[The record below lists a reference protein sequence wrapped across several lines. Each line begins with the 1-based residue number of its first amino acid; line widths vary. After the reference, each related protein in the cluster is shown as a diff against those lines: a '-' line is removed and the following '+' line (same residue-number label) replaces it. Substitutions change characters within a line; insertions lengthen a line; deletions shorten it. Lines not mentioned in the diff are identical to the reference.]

1 MQLYPAIDLL
11 DGQVVRLRHGAFDA
25 VTAYGS
31 DPLAVA
37 EAWRDEGADWLHVVD
52 LSGARDG
59 ARRQGEAV
67 GRLCQTGLNVQ
78 TGGGVRCADDV
89 EALLGAGASRVIVG
103 SVAVTH
109 PDLFASWLDAYGGD
123 RLVAA
128 LDVRIEGGVAIPVV
142 KGWTEASGTT
152 LGELLATYRHSGLR
166 HVLITDV
173 GRDGALAGPATSLY
187 ADLALRW
194 PDLAFQASGGV
205 SSLADLAALAK
216 SGPDGAIVG
225 KALYENRFTV
235 REAIACLRGG

>member
-1 MQLYPAIDLL
+1 MKLYPAIDLL

-31 DPLAVA
+31 DPVAVA
-37 EAWRDEGADWLHVVD
+37 ESWRDDGADWLHVVD

-59 ARRQGEAV
+59 ARRQGETVA
-67 GRLCQTGLNVQ
+67 RLCQAGLNVQ
-78 TGGGVRCADDV
+78 TGGGVRCEDDV
-89 EALLGAGASRVIVG
+89 EALLGAGASRVVVG

-142 KGWTEASGTT
+142 KGWTEAAGTT
-152 LGELLATYRHSGLR
+152 LDTLLIRYRDAGLR
-166 HVLITDV
+166 HVLTTDV
-173 GRDGALAGPATSLY
+173 GRDGVLAGPATALY
-187 ADLALRW
+187 SELARDW
-194 PDLAFQASGGV
+194 PDIVWQASGGV
-205 SSLADLAALAK
+205 SSLEDLTALQTA
-216 SGPDGAIVG
+216 GAGGAIVG
-225 KALYENRFTV
+225 RALYENRFTV